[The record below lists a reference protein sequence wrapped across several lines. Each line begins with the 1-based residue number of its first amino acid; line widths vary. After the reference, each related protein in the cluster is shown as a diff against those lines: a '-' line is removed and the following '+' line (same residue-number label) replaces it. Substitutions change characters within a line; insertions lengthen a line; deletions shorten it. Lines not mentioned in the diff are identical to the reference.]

1 MPDQLYLHLYH
12 GRQFPGERLE
22 DWGSEGPTFGPYE
35 SIQITYGAHIKMHA
49 PDGFDDLTWY
59 EDLVFYDGVYYGDL
73 SISTKPLSPPTQYD
87 YQKSIQPE
95 KEQIL

>member
-1 MPDQLYLHLYH
+1 
-12 GRQFPGERLE
+12 
-22 DWGSEGPTFGPYE
+22 
-35 SIQITYGAHIKMHA
+35 MHA

-87 YQKSIQPE
+87 YQKSIQRE